1 MGAHRTLPSI
11 ICFGRVQ
18 SETEAPDAS
27 LPVGQILEVRDDG
40 TTGSFRGRPGAVRGA
55 DRGGLDL
62 SVASG
67 GRLDGP
73 LLHALAA
80 QEAVPVVPRVEADDA
95 PVRDDGP
102 PADSD
107 IDPSGPGGVEAVIR
121 SYDWDDEIALRVA
134 RCESGDDLHAEPW
147 ENWYHRGP
155 LQVSYIH
162 AWRYAARGWDWATA
176 TDEQHIAI
184 AYEIQH
190 EQGWAPW
197 RASAYCWR

>member
-1 MGAHRTLPSI
+1 MLDLLAGHTL
-11 ICFGRVQ
+11 
-18 SETEAPDAS
+18 DA
-27 LPVGQILEVRDDG
+27 VRDEV
-40 TTGSFRGRPGAVRGA
+40 A
-55 DRGGLDL
+55 LD
-62 SVASG
+62 V
-67 GRLDGP
+67 P

-80 QEAVPVVPRVEADDA
+80 QETVPLMQNPTPVAESEATA
-95 PVRDDGP
+95 T
-102 PADSD
+102 
-107 IDPSGPGGVEAVIR
+107 PSGTNDGLDIADTIR

-162 AWRYAARGWDWATA
+162 AWRYTARGWDWATA